1 MFIHMSIHYPK
12 EEFKNHLRESM
23 YQFKSALENADRF
36 LEGLILEDEITGR
49 IIGMIKWKSRSNMK
63 KNIHLAAAA
72 IENDD
77 FDKWKEKPPESFYL
91 SAL

>member
-1 MFIHMSIHYPK
+1 
-12 EEFKNHLRESM
+12 
-23 YQFKSALENADRF
+23 
-36 LEGLILEDEITGR
+36 
-49 IIGMIKWKSRSNMK
+49 MK

-91 SAL
+91 NAL